1 MSITGTRS
9 RALRAVAKFVKK
21 PDSAKAA
28 EHIKA
33 GYFWNSG
40 NFMFRAATL
49 RDEYRKFD
57 ATSVQAVTSS
67 VTRAGRDL
75 GFVTIDPDAFGAANA
90 ISIDYPVMEKT
101 AHAAVVPVAC
111 GWSDV
116 GSWHAVWELSDKDAL
131 GNVAQGRAVFEDSC
145 NCNVATDKAL
155 AALEGVNDLAESQ
168 PKTRCWSRAKRTPM
182 G

>member
-28 EHIKA
+28 EYIKA

-49 RDEYRKFD
+49 RDEYGKFD

-67 VTRAGRDL
+67 VTRA
-75 GFVTIDPDAFGAANA
+75 VA
-90 ISIDYPVMEKT
+90 IS
-101 AHAAVVPVAC
+101 A
-111 GWSDV
+111 
-116 GSWHAVWELSDKDAL
+116 LSRSIRMPSA
-131 GNVAQGRAVFEDSC
+131 RR
-145 NCNVATDKAL
+145 
-155 AALEGVNDLAESQ
+155 
-168 PKTRCWSRAKRTPM
+168 TRSRSIMR
-182 G
+182 